1 MECQEKTKTLGGTFV
16 SMITLQFARNSE
28 NLKKIQKRDVKIKNV
43 TNFITIFANGTMTA
57 RTWKIADFITQKES
71 KQSQRKETFKVCKLE
86 MEADQ

>member
-28 NLKKIQKRDVKIKNV
+28 SLKKIQKRDVKIKNV

-57 RTWKIADFITQKES
+57 RTWKIAGFITQKES
-71 KQSQRKETFKVCKLE
+71 
-86 MEADQ
+86 